1 MRDWS
6 CYRGSTVSLYP
17 VFSRS
22 HRFFLFRFVLFPTPC
37 FPSRSSSRV
46 AGLKIICN
54 NTKLANPDRRDEG
67 VDRDRRTAHCHRGH
81 WRWSVHDHSQR
92 SFSTIDPF
100 VAAATLQPRPTIRK
114 EYPFSFIST
123 ASFQSLLFFSL
134 SLFVLSLTIF
144 RPRPIPSRLVSSC
157 LVSSCLGV
165 RTYYKS
171 FSTKV
176 IESRLLLAHINVITR
191 KVVDGRVVVETAVL
205 WPNKGAPNKSNPCP
219 CWYIDSF

>member
-22 HRFFLFRFVLFPTPC
+22 HRFFLFRFILSSPPILC

-46 AGLKIICN
+46 AGLKIIYN
-54 NTKLANPDRRDEG
+54 NTKLLNPDRRDEG
-67 VDRDRRTAHCHRGH
+67 VGRDRRTAHCHRGH

-134 SLFVLSLTIF
+134 FLFVLSLTIF

-165 RTYYKS
+165 LPTYYKS

-176 IESRLLLAHINVITR
+176 IESRLLLVHINVITR
-191 KVVDGRVVVETAVL
+191 KVVDGRVVVGTAVL
-205 WPNKGAPNKSNPCP
+205 WPNKGS
-219 CWYIDSF
+219 S